1 MFDRD
6 GGAEVRALAL
16 VEAFSAAHPDWH
28 LRIYRT
34 PAGLRVLA
42 MHRTFQP
49 DDADAALLF
58 SALQADHL
66 YTVMCKVQ
74 RCFRAR
80 LTPKPWR
87 IGIDQRIRPPVA
99 AWSAEQANLPER
111 LQWIVG
117 YEQRS
122 SGHAACRYLGAL
134 GDTARID
141 PKAEHVCALHDAMA
155 RADSDLPLA

>member
-1 MFDRD
+1 
-6 GGAEVRALAL
+6 
-16 VEAFSAAHPDWH
+16 
-28 LRIYRT
+28 
-34 PAGLRVLA
+34 

-111 LQWIVG
+111 LAWIAG

-122 SGHAACRYLGAL
+122 RGHAACCYLGSL

-141 PKAEHVCALHDAMA
+141 PKAEHVRALHDAMA